1 MKRTLANAALFQ
13 LMWFVCVQGHS
24 VLALVATVVA
34 LLIHARFL
42 VTKFA
47 ELQLIAGFTV
57 IGFLLD
63 SLINTVGLILFS
75 GSLSVTSSVVPVV
88 IAPLWMLCLW
98 LMFSTTLCHSLL
110 WLNRYPWL
118 SVLLACSAVP
128 LSYYAGGH
136 LSGSVLSQPIVIPL
150 LAEAVIWAILLP
162 LGLRIAGWIMD
173 NPSYGKT
180 AND

>member
-1 MKRTLANAALFQ
+1 MKRTLANAVLFQ
-13 LMWFVCVQGHS
+13 LMWFVCVQGNNAM
-24 VLALVATVVA
+24 ALVATVIA

-42 VTKFA
+42 VTTYV
-47 ELQLIAGFTV
+47 EWQLITGFTV

-63 SLINTVGLILFS
+63 SLINTAGWIMFS
-75 GSLSVTSSVVPVV
+75 GSLSLTSSTVPVV
-88 IAPLWMLCLW
+88 IAPVWLLCLW

-118 SVLLACSAVP
+118 SVMLACSAVP

-136 LSGSVLSQPIVIPL
+136 LSGSVLSQPIVMPL
-150 LAEAVIWAILLP
+150 LAEVVIWAILLP
-162 LGLRIAGWIMD
+162 AGLNVAGRIMD
-173 NPSYGKT
+173 NDSHGKT